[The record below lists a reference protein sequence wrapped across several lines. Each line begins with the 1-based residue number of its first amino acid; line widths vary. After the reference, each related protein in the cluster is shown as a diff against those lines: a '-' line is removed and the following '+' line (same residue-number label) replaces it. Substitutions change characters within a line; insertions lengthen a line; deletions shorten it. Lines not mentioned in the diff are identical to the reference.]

1 MEYMLAFNE
10 SEGDFAERIDP
21 NSATAKSRMG
31 AWGEYIGAMM
41 QAGITKGGNGLQP
54 PHTGTTVRFR
64 DGKRLVQDGPIA
76 DTKEQLG
83 GYMIIDVPD
92 LDTALG
98 WAAKA
103 PCAATGRSRSV
114 RCFRPCGAAEAMT
127 GDARRH
133 GRTGG
138 ARILRPA
145 GRLPFRS
152 LRATWRLP
160 RTRLRKP
167 SARRCEAWPER
178 GIPDRPEA
186 WLLTVA
192 RRGHDPCRPPGRAAR
207 PCGRDVASSRGGG
220 ERHAGTSRA
229 RCISRRAAQADVR
242 LRASGDR
249 PRRAHAADAA
259 GGAGARCG
267 ADRLG
272 VPRARRAR

>member
-83 GYMIIDVPD
+83 GYMIVDVPD

-103 PCAATGRSRSV
+103 PCAATGSV
-114 RCFRPCGAAEAMT
+114 EVRPV
-127 GDARRH
+127 
-133 GRTGG
+133 
-138 ARILRPA
+138 
-145 GRLPFRS
+145 LP
-152 LRATWRLP
+152 P
-160 RTRLRKP
+160 M
-167 SARRCEAWPER
+167 
-178 GIPDRPEA
+178 
-186 WLLTVA
+186 
-192 RRGHDPCRPPGRAAR
+192 RRG
-207 PCGRDVASSRGGG
+207 
-220 ERHAGTSRA
+220 
-229 RCISRRAAQADVR
+229 
-242 LRASGDR
+242 
-249 PRRAHAADAA
+249 
-259 GGAGARCG
+259 
-267 ADRLG
+267 
-272 VPRARRAR
+272 